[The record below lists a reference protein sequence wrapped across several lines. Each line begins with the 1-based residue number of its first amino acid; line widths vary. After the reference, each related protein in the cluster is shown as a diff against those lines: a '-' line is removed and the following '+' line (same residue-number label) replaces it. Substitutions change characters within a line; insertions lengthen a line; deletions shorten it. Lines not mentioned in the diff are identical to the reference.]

1 MKRLLLSMFFLLLTS
16 IVGMAQNRTVTG
28 TVTGQDDGLPLP
40 GVSVRV
46 RGANIGTQTTSDG
59 KFSISVPS
67 ASSVLEFSYIG
78 YATKTATAA
87 SNVVNVVL
95 AGDAQSLTE
104 VIVTGYGTTTKA
116 RQTGSVSTVAA
127 KDIEAT
133 PFTSVDKALQ
143 GRVAGLQS
151 TGASGQPGS
160 MQQIRIRG
168 LGSIS
173 GSSEPLFV
181 VDGIPVNSGDLSNNS
196 TSSNALAGIN
206 PNDIESLTVLKD
218 ASSTAIYGSRGSNG
232 VVLIT
237 TKSGKAGKTKIR
249 VDAEYGV
256 VKAGVFNEATR
267 PLTTEENILLIGE
280 SLLNNPSYVTDYS
293 LTPANI
299 RDFVIGEDGFGIN
312 PNVNTN
318 WYDEVTRTGQQQQY
332 NISLDGGNEKTQ
344 FHVGGGYFTQEA
356 TVPSSSFKRYS
367 GNLNLKHSVTDKF
380 SIGTNVILSSTNTKG
395 LLNSGAFGN
404 PVLGALFLMPDLA
417 ARNEDGSINIG
428 GALAPGA
435 GLYNPLAILELD
447 KQNNN
452 MQKVI
457 TSVSAEYK
465 ILPNLKISS
474 KYGIDYNNFEED
486 SYNNPSYGDGRNVGG
501 RTYRDYTRYFNWVW
515 TNLIDYRWDIT
526 KDDNLVANIKAGY
539 EAQRSQAYTSSVAAY
554 NVPLNPNFTVPS
566 VGATPITSAGS
577 QDGYSFASLLAIGD
591 ISYKNKYVLS
601 GSFRRDGSSRFGVDK
616 LYGNFWSVGGS
627 WNADREDFIKDI
639 KAISLLK
646 VRGSYGVNGNADIGN
661 NAWRNLY
668 GYTRTGYNFVYN
680 GAIGSGPSQYG
691 VSTLTWEKTKSYD
704 IGVDAGF
711 FDNRLTATAEYYRR
725 QSDDLLL
732 SVPVSYTTGFPS
744 YINNFGGMENKGW
757 EFSIAGSPIRTDD
770 FQWDLNFNISMNKNK
785 ITNLVIDKSVS
796 NPFIRQVGENYQT
809 YYLPQYAG
817 VNTETGAPQWY
828 KDATRTEIVTS
839 YNQAQRVLLDKTAAP
854 KAFGSFGTTVN
865 YKGIG
870 LDAMFYYNFGNYIY
884 NGFYQYQNSGGAY
897 VGSYNQSANELNRWQ
912 NPGDV
917 TDVPKLVYGGTN
929 SFAASDRLL
938 NKGDFIRLRDVTL
951 SYSLPKSIIDRTKV
965 SNVRLYARGS
975 NLWTWIKDDKLA
987 FDPEAGGTGG
997 TNNFE
1002 LFIPKTITFG
1012 VNVGF

>member
-627 WNADREDFIKDI
+627 WNADREDFIKEI

-951 SYSLPKSIIDRTKV
+951 SYSLPKSIIDRAKV

>member
-1 MKRLLLSMFFLLLTS
+1 MKKLLLSMFLLLLTS
-16 IVGMAQNRTVTG
+16 LYGMAQTRTVTG
-28 TVTGQDDGLPLP
+28 TVTGQDDGQPLP

-46 RGANIGTQTTSDG
+46 RGANLGTQTNSDG
-59 KFSISVPS
+59 KFSIAVPS
-67 ASSVLEFSYIG
+67 ASSVLDFSYIG
-78 YATKTATAA
+78 YATKSVPAT
-87 SNVVNVVL
+87 STVMNIVL
-95 AGDAQSLTE
+95 SGDAQALTE
-104 VIVTGYGTTTKA
+104 VIVTGYGTTTRA
-116 RQTGSVSTVAA
+116 RQTGSVGTVAA

-143 GRVAGLQS
+143 GRVTGLQS
-151 TGASGQPGS
+151 TGASGQPGA

-181 VDGIPVNSGDLSNNS
+181 IDGIPVNSGDLSRNT
-196 TSSNALAGIN
+196 TSANALAGIN

-237 TKSGKAGKTKIR
+237 TKSGKAGKTKVR

-256 VKAGVFNEATR
+256 VKPGVFYDATR
-267 PLTTEENILLIGE
+267 PLTTEENILIIGE
-280 SLLNNPSYVTDYS
+280 SLLNNPSYVSQYG
-293 LTPANI
+293 LTAANI
-299 RDFVIGEDGFGIN
+299 REFVIGEDGFGIN
-312 PNVNTN
+312 PDVNTN
-318 WYDEVTRTGQQQQY
+318 WYDEVTRTGAQQQY
-332 NISLDGGNEKTQ
+332 NLSIDGGNEKTQ
-344 FHVGGGYFTQEA
+344 FHIGGGYFTQEA
-356 TVPSSSFKRYS
+356 TVPRSAFKRYS
-367 GNLNLKHSVTDKF
+367 GNLNLKHSLTDKL
-380 SIGTNVILSSTNTKG
+380 SIGTNILLSSTNTKG
-395 LLNSGAFGN
+395 LANAGAFAN
-404 PVLGALFLMPDLA
+404 PVLGSLFLMPDLA
-417 ARNEDGSINIG
+417 ARNADGSLNMS

-435 GLYNPLAILELD
+435 GLYNPLAILEMD

-452 MQKVI
+452 TQKAI
-457 TSVSAEYK
+457 TSVFAEYK
-465 ILPNLKISS
+465 LLPNLKFSS
-474 KYGIDYNNFEED
+474 KYGIDYNNLEED

-515 TNLIDYRWDIT
+515 TNLVDYRWDIT
-526 KDDNLVANIKAGY
+526 KDDKLVANIKAGY
-539 EAQRSQAYTSSVAAY
+539 EAQRSQNYNSSVAAY
-554 NVPLNPNFTVPS
+554 NVPLNTNFNVPS
-566 VGATPITSAGS
+566 VGATPITSGGN

-591 ISYKNKYVLS
+591 ISYQNKYVLS
-601 GSFRRDGSSRFGVDK
+601 GSFRRDGSSRFGSERQ
-616 LYGNFWSVGGS
+616 YGNFWSLGGS
-627 WNADREDFIKDI
+627 WNADREEYISDI
-639 KAISLLK
+639 QWISQLK
-646 VRGSYGVNGNADIGN
+646 VRASYGVNGNANIGN

-691 VSTLTWEKTKSYD
+691 VNTLTWEKTNSYD
-704 IGVDAGF
+704 IGVDFGL
-711 FDNRLTATAEYYRR
+711 FDNRLTSTIEYYRR

-744 YINNFGGMENKGW
+744 YVNNFGGMENKGW
-757 EFSIAGSPIRTDD
+757 EFSLAGTPIRTED
-770 FQWDLNFNISMNKNK
+770 FQWTLNFNISLNKNK
-785 ITNLVIDKSVS
+785 ITNLVIDKSVA
-796 NPFIRQVGENYQT
+796 NPFIRQVGENYQS

-817 VNTETGAPQWY
+817 VNTDTGLPQWY
-828 KDATRTEIVTS
+828 KDASRTEVVTS

-854 KAFGSFGTTVN
+854 KAFGSFGTTLN

-951 SYSLPKSIIDRTKV
+951 SYSLPKTILDRAKVGSIRV
-965 SNVRLYARGS
+965 YARGS
-975 NLWTWIKDDKLA
+975 NIWTWVKDDKLA
-987 FDPEAGGTGG
+987 FDPEAGGTNG